1 MTQTPQIVSDTPDRS
16 DARFDVLA
24 DVLNTMRVS
33 SLLHRRLEL
42 GAPWGLRVP
51 VIDLANFY
59 VVARGSALLEIEGEG
74 PVSLSAGDLVVFT
87 RGVSHVLRDGPLSH
101 VVPLDETVCWPNGSS
116 SGRFGG
122 EGPVTVLAGGCFVFD
137 GRGSTLLDRLSP
149 VIVLPA
155 NDAAVGPSLA
165 ATVQLFLAES
175 AAPRPG
181 TELVMSRLA
190 DVLLVQVL
198 RVNAARGSCPEAG
211 LRGLADPQV
220 GRALALVHARPGE
233 PWTVE
238 RLASAVGMSR
248 SGFASRFGSL
258 VGESPLEYVTR
269 WRMRKAARLLEDT
282 DLGVKAIAARLGYAS
297 VPAFS
302 KAFKRE
308 LGATPFA
315 FRADR
320 RTAHADQSVPGP
332 NRVNARLPPGA
343 LGAPGSPGGSGGV
356 G

>member
-1 MTQTPQIVSDTPDRS
+1 
-16 DARFDVLA
+16 
-24 DVLNTMRVS
+24 MRVS

-59 VVARGSALLEIEGEG
+59 VVARGSALLEIDGER
-74 PVSLSAGDLVVFT
+74 PVSLSAGDLVMFT
-87 RGVSHVLRDGPLSH
+87 RGVSHVLRDGPRSG
-101 VVPLDETVCWPNGSS
+101 VVPLDETACWPDGGS
-116 SGRFGG
+116 SGRSGG
-122 EGPVTVLAGGCFVFD
+122 EGPVTVLAGGCFIFD
-137 GRGSTLLDRLSP
+137 GHGSTLLDHLAP

-155 NDAAVGPSLA
+155 HDPAMGPTLA

-181 TELVMSRLA
+181 TDLVMSRLA

-198 RVNAARGSCPEAG
+198 RTSAARSSCPQGG
-211 LRGLADPQV
+211 LRGLADPHV

-238 RLASAVGMSR
+238 RLALAVGMSR
-248 SGFASRFGSL
+248 SAFAARFGSL
-258 VGESPLEYVTR
+258 VGASPLEYVTR

-282 DLGVKAIAARLGYAS
+282 DLDVQAIAGRLAYAS

-308 LGATPFA
+308 EGLTPFA
-315 FRADR
+315 FRAGRRADRADR
-320 RTAHADQSVPGP
+320 RE
-332 NRVNARLPPGA
+332 
-343 LGAPGSPGGSGGV
+343 PGGQLVREGLAGGGAGV
-356 G
+356 E